1 MANKTIK
8 MELSHKSIQDAIKQL
23 RAYQKSLVSKNEIFI
38 KRLSEIGLN
47 VIQTT
52 MESIPEEEKGNYYT
66 EIVNN
71 IKGEI
76 TGVTVRLSGT
86 DVLFVEFS
94 AGISYGTDSYP
105 LPSGDEYGMGT
116 YPGKGNWDNPNGW
129 WYKDES
135 GKLHHSFGN
144 RAKGSTCN
152 FKVVW
157 TINIIP
163 DGSFTCSFVNRETNV
178 SSESRLRS
186 SINQYF
192 VNNE

>member
-8 MELSHKSIQDAIKQL
+8 MKLSHKSIQDTIKQL
-23 RAYQKSLVSKNEIFI
+23 RAYQKTLVSKNERFI

-52 MESIPEEEKGNYYT
+52 MESIPEEEKGDYYT
-66 EIVNN
+66 EIINN
-71 IKGEI
+71 VKGEI

-86 DVLFVEFS
+86 DVLFIEFS
-94 AGISYGTDSYP
+94 
-105 LPSGDEYGMGT
+105 SGDKYGMGT

-144 RAKGSTCN
+144 RAYMPMYHAEEA
-152 FKVVW
+152 
-157 TINIIP
+157 III
-163 DGSFTCSFVNRETNV
+163 SVREIAKEV
-178 SSESRLRS
+178 
-186 SINQYF
+186 F
-192 VNNE
+192 G

>member
-1 MANKTIK
+1 MANKSIK
-8 MELSHKSIQDAIKQL
+8 MELSHKSIQDTIKHL

-52 MESIPEEEKGNYYT
+52 MESIPEEDKGNYYT

-105 LPSGDEYGMGT
+105 LPSVDKYGMGT

-144 RAKGSTCN
+144 RAYMPMYHAEEAIIISVREIAKEVFGS
-152 FKVVW
+152 
-157 TINIIP
+157 
-163 DGSFTCSFVNRETNV
+163 
-178 SSESRLRS
+178 
-186 SINQYF
+186 
-192 VNNE
+192 